1 MIAQDSNSVS
11 WTSFLTL
18 HSSLPINQPGSKLK
32 THCFLRNVLGDILLL
47 FLWSKSYGS
56 VGSKTFQTEKWTRGA
71 LGVTK
76 QSPKMP
82 ESQEEDP
89 KQRKQRQV
97 AHSGKHTWGLL
108 ENSLQPLLL
117 NLTSNQTTISPQFF
131 NESFGTTYV
140 TEFRIFRFI
149 KGNIVI

>member
-11 WTSFLTL
+11 WTSFLAL
-18 HSSLPINQPGSKLK
+18 HSSLPINQPGSKFK
-32 THCFLRNVLGDILLL
+32 THCFLRNVWGDILLL

-71 LGVTK
+71 LGVTR

-97 AHSGKHTWGLL
+97 AHSGKLL

-117 NLTSNQTTISPQFF
+117 NLTANQTTISPQFF
-131 NESFGTTYV
+131 NEIFGTRYV

-149 KGNIVI
+149 KGNIII